1 MSLRERALELL
12 EEFND
17 GELGQLDLRQRYLS
31 HIHVNE
37 DAFEKKC
44 PPAHITVSALIL
56 DHSQQNVLLTLHPKV
71 GRWLQLGG
79 HCEISDESLTAA
91 ALREAREESGLTDF
105 DFLIEGPVQLDA
117 HTINC
122 RGDGLVTH
130 LDVQF
135 VLVAHDGQEIAISE
149 ESLDLKWF
157 NASELP
163 SDCDFALLRLI
174 DKTQQIL
181 SDKKF

>member
-1 MSLRERALELL
+1 MSLRIKALDTLST
-12 EEFND
+12 FND
-17 GELGQLDLRQRYLS
+17 GELGQLDLRQRYLR
-31 HIHVNE
+31 HIEVNE

-44 PPAHITVSALIL
+44 ISAHITVSALVI
-56 DHSQQNVLLTLHPKV
+56 DHARRKVLLTLHPKV

-79 HCEISDESLTAA
+79 HCEVSDASLEDA
-91 ALREAREESGLTDF
+91 ALREAREESGLTHF
-105 DFLIEGPVQLDA
+105 DFLIDGPVQLDA

-135 VLVAHDGQEIAISE
+135 VLVAHENQEIEISD

-157 NASELP
+157 NSNELP
-163 SDCDFALLRLI
+163 QDSDFALVRLL
-174 DKTQQIL
+174 DKAQQIL
-181 SDKKF
+181 AN

>member
-1 MSLRERALELL
+1 MSLRIHALDTLST
-12 EEFND
+12 FND
-17 GELGQLDLRQRYLS
+17 GELGQLDLRQRYLR
-31 HIHVNE
+31 HIEVND

-44 PPAHITVSALIL
+44 VAAHITVSALVL
-56 DHSQQNVLLTLHPKV
+56 DHTRKKVLLTLHPKV

-79 HCEISDESLTAA
+79 HCEVSDTSLEDA
-91 ALREAREESGLTDF
+91 ALREAREESGLTHF
-105 DFLIEGPVQLDA
+105 DFLIDGPVQLDA

-135 VLVAHDGQEIAISE
+135 ILVAHENQEIEISD

-157 NASELP
+157 NLNELP
-163 SDCDFALLRLI
+163 HDCDFALVRLL
-174 DKTQQIL
+174 DKAQQIL
-181 SDKKF
+181 AN

>member
-1 MSLRERALELL
+1 MSLRINALDTLST
-12 EEFND
+12 FND
-17 GELGQLDLRQRYLS
+17 GELGQLDLRQRYLR
-31 HIHVNE
+31 HIEMNE

-44 PPAHITVSALIL
+44 VSAHITVSALVL
-56 DHSQQNVLLTLHPKV
+56 DHTRTKVLLTLHPKV

-79 HCEISDESLTAA
+79 HCEVSDASLADA
-91 ALREAREESGLTDF
+91 ALREAREESGLTHF
-105 DFLIEGPVQLDA
+105 DFLIDGPVQLDA

-135 VLVAHDGQEIAISE
+135 VLVAHENQEIAISN

-157 NASELP
+157 NSNELP
-163 SDCDFALLRLI
+163 QDCDFALVRLL
-174 DKTQQIL
+174 DKAQQIL
-181 SDKKF
+181 AH